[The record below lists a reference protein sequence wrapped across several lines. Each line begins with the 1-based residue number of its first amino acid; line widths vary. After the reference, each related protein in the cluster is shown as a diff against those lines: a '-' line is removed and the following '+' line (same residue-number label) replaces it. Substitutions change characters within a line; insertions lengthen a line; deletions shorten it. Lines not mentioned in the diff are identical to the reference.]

1 MIILV
6 SGFLIIIVTYD
17 AVLMTLDTYVRP
29 QIFTEVLWNFTN
41 TSLQCVQRTF
51 KSCNNAVLLEILEEK
66 PTLGKTV
73 KTAMIKV
80 IQRDK
85 AFHNLRCTCVF
96 SPRGWKPHLATT
108 VERTKS
114 GVLKGTKPFGSNLD
128 KVQLIRAISRRTA
141 SFFR

>member
-1 MIILV
+1 MKPSQWVPDDNCNIQGCSDDL
-6 SGFLIIIVTYD
+6 TYLCYASNFHRSTLKLHQYQF
-17 AVLMTLDTYVRP
+17 AVCTKNLKRCDKV
-29 QIFTEVLWNFTN
+29 
-41 TSLQCVQRTF
+41 
-51 KSCNNAVLLEILEEK
+51 VLLEMLEEK
-66 PTLGKTV
+66 STFRKTV
-73 KTAMIKV
+73 GTAIIKV
-80 IQRDK
+80 IQRDI
-85 AFHNLRCTCVF
+85 AFHNLRGTCVF